1 MSDTPT
7 TRRPGKHRLL
17 KALLPLLILA
27 LGVGTAFALLATRP
41 QAQRA
46 IPEEKAPLVRVAPAK
61 AVDRAMSFDAMGA
74 VVPAREITLRA
85 RVAGHVQSLAPAFT
99 PGGLLSKGQEALALD
114 REDYRLAVRRAET
127 ALADARA
134 ALDLEMGQQRV
145 AKAQLDMLA
154 EASEALEGD
163 TSLALREPQL
173 AQARAAVEDAEAALE
188 QARLNLA
195 RTSVR
200 APFNALVTA
209 RSVDVGSEIGTSDT
223 LATLV
228 GTDEYWIEAA
238 VPLDRLRW
246 MEFAHDGG
254 QGSPAAVIARSQTEP
269 RAARVLRLAGSLV
282 ESSRMAQVIISV
294 PRPLD
299 SADGAPP
306 LQLDEYVTARIT
318 GKTMKAVVPVP
329 RSALREGDKV
339 WICGAGD
346 KLDVREVAVAWS
358 EDDVV
363 YVSSGIKPGELVVTT
378 DVAGAV
384 HGMALRIEGRDEALV
399 APSATEAGHVG

>member
-7 TRRPGKHRLL
+7 TRRHGKHRLL

-27 LGVGTAFALLATRP
+27 LGVGTAFVLLATKP

-46 IPEEKAPLVRVAPAK
+46 TPEEKAPLVRVAPAR
-61 AVDRAMSFDAMGA
+61 AVDRAVSFDAMGT

-85 RVAGHVQSLAPAFT
+85 RVAGHVQSLAANFT
-99 PGGLLSKGQEALALD
+99 PGGLLKKGQDALD
-114 REDYRLAVRRAET
+114 LDPEDYRLAVRRAET
-127 ALADARA
+127 TLADTRA

-173 AQARAAVEDAEAALE
+173 AQARAAVDDAEAALE

-195 RTSVR
+195 RTRVR
-200 APFNALVTA
+200 APFNALVTG

-294 PRPLD
+294 PHPLD
-299 SADGAPP
+299 SSGGAP
-306 LQLDEYVTARIT
+306 LQLDEFVTARIT
-318 GKTMKAVVPVP
+318 GKPMTNVVPVP

-339 WICGAGD
+339 WICGAD
-346 KLDVREVAVAWS
+346 NKLDVRKVTVAWS
-358 EDDVV
+358 EDEVV
-363 YVSSGIKPGELVVTT
+363 YVSSGIKTGELVVTT

-384 HGMALRIEGRDEALV
+384 HGMVLRIEGRDEALIG
-399 APSATEAGHVG
+399 PKSSEAQHVG